1 MPAGGVGPGLLD
13 QRLIVPEAHAIHA
26 RQVRGHLAEARVQN
40 QPPHIHIVLP
50 QVNALHKY
58 IVVVSFFA
66 ILIHLLMQ
74 HAFLAAAPS
83 TAWRHDSNSSGV
95 RKSWMTANPFSR
107 YESIWAWVKSVFML
121 SSMAAGEDRRTD

>member
-74 HAFLAAAPS
+74 HALLAALTHGPIHGLAP
-83 TAWRHDSNSSGV
+83 RLQLV
-95 RKSWMTANPFSR
+95 RR
-107 YESIWAWVKSVFML
+107 EEVVDDGESVFPV
-121 SSMAAGEDRRTD
+121 